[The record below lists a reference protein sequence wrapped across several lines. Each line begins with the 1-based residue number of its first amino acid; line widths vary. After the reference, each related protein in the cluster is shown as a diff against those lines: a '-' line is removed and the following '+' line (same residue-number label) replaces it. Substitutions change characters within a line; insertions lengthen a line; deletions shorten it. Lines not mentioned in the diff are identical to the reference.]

1 MPRYLIE
8 RRFNVGEDQMPKV
21 GRKSRALVENQFPEI
36 VWEHSH
42 VVVDEFGAVS
52 TYCVY
57 AAPDEQ
63 MVRDHAQQ
71 LGAHEIGFIHE
82 IAGDVTPADFPAVPA

>member
-8 RRFNVGEDQMPKV
+8 RTFSVPEGEMPRVG
-21 GRKSRALVENQFPEI
+21 SRSRTLITEEFKDV

-42 VVVDEFGAVS
+42 VVVDDVGKVR

-57 AAPDEQ
+57 AAPNEE
-63 MVRDHAQQ
+63 MVREHATR
-71 LGAHEIGFIHE
+71 LGQHKIDSLEE
-82 IAGDVTPADFPAVPA
+82 VAGDVTPADFPAV